1 LIAEL
6 DRKAP
11 TAPAVWAQSLSGPPI
26 LDCTVGGLVPAS
38 VRRWRGIAPDID
50 QVALDQHFV
59 SIHLGGAKRLQRRG
73 EGQAAICDVDSG
85 AYSVV
90 PAGAAF
96 HWNTAGPIDFA
107 HFYFDPKLVDHVVA
121 SAFDRDPFYTQLQET
136 LGEADPLVRSL
147 AFGLIEELEAGDPQ
161 QAYLEDMLHLL
172 LCRVLRLHSNA
183 RRSAPLARHVLA
195 PFRLRRSLDFI
206 EAHLGSQIGVG
217 DIAAASGISRFH
229 FSRAFRQT
237 TGNSPYAYLLGRRIA
252 AAKMLLIRS
261 ERPLVEVAEQC
272 GFASLSQ
279 FSRMF
284 KREAGI
290 CPSSFRNRQ

>member
-1 LIAEL
+1 MIGQL
-6 DRKAP
+6 DLKAP

-26 LDCTVGGLVPAS
+26 LDRTIGGLVPVS

-121 SAFDRDPFYTQLQET
+121 SAFDRDPFYAQLQET

-147 AFGLIEELEAGDPQ
+147 ALGLIEELEAGDPQ

-195 PFRLRRSLDFI
+195 PFRLRRSLDFM
-206 EAHLGSQIGVG
+206 EAHLGDQIGVC

-237 TGNSPYAYLLGRRIA
+237 TGSAPYAYLLGRRIT
-252 AAKMLLIRS
+252 AAKLLLIRS
-261 ERPLVEVAEQC
+261 ERPLVEIAEQC

-284 KREAGI
+284 KRETGI